1 MLNKN
6 TEAKAYLSGLPAVLV
21 FATVCLLASL
31 VIALTGCDRI
41 IESQHEPHYD
51 FIIPISEYEMHDL
64 TYPSNDYDIENV
76 TQLAAQLIYYL
87 KRGVP
92 FEPVTA

>member
-1 MLNKN
+1 MSNKN

-41 IESQHEPHYD
+41 IESEPHFD
-51 FIIPISEYEMHDL
+51 LVIPTVELESCDCC
-64 TYPSNDYDIENV
+64 
-76 TQLAAQLIYYL
+76 
-87 KRGVP
+87 GFVP
-92 FEPVTA
+92 WTDSWCEFHYST